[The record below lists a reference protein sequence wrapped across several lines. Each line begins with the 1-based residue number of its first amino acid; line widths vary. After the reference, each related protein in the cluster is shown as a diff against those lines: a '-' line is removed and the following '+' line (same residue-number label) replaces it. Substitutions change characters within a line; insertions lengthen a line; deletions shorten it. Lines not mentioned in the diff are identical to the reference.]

1 MLLNLTD
8 LSTEPLHL
16 QISRQLRARILAGEL
31 PPGTSLPSIRVMAH
45 ECRVSVITV
54 QKAYDDLDREGLILA
69 RRGKGFY
76 VAELTSEVRRAT
88 ATKRFEE
95 LIEAGVRAAVA
106 EGLEASEIRKVVEKV
121 VDAAVIPTKES
132 VLECHCEPITAYSD
146 TRLD

>member
-8 LSTEPLHL
+8 LSSEPLHL

-31 PPGTSLPSIRVMAH
+31 PTGESLPSIRVMAH

-54 QKAYDDLDREGLILA
+54 QKAYDDLDREGLIVA

-76 VAELTSEVRRAT
+76 VAELTDDVRRAT

-95 LIEAGVRAAVA
+95 LITAGVKAAVA
-106 EGLEASEIRKVVEKV
+106 EGLDEREIRKVVERV
-121 VDAAVIPTKES
+121 MRAEVIQRKAP
-132 VLECHCEPITAYSD
+132 A
-146 TRLD
+146 